1 MSRVIEDTKK
11 ALKQCE
17 IKCPSTEAML
27 EGKLWK
33 SRKVKDKEDKEEV
46 KRSK

>member
-1 MSRVIEDTKK
+1 MSRVIGTQKE

-17 IKCPSTEAML
+17 EKCPSTEAML

-33 SRKVKDKEDKEEV
+33 SRKFKDKEEV